1 MISRIIGNNLV
12 SILCILV
19 LGMLGILVY
28 FGYNEGGVWIVKVG
42 LLSMFRLDLVCTG
55 SDIYRHKLGRML
67 S

>member
-19 LGMLGILVY
+19 LGILVY